1 MESNAFTR
9 TSFCGK
15 ECDNITD
22 NDTKKFILQD
32 MKFKCN
38 VDYSTNYARLF
49 NVRFAK
55 NLNNP
60 HVVCIKTTG
69 APYFMYCTRINDIGY
84 TFLIDKKIKEG
95 YDFPKIFVLPYRF
108 NKDIYSGTLLETE
121 LVRDKKHSWFLLI
134 GDLYQYCG
142 KSQQR
147 MDIIK
152 RVNIIYQL
160 LNDNYTDD
168 SYLDLCPLQVKGFF
182 EYKDLQHLKENIMPK
197 LPYQVRGFYYVPIN
211 TKHAKVLQ
219 LLDRK
224 QQSPSQQQQQ
234 QSQQQPSQH
243 HKKPDNEIQKQSISK
258 VNVEKNVSFQ
268 FLKTLKPDIYD
279 LYVQDNDDKIKV
291 GIPSIPNMR
300 VSKLVRKAITNR
312 EMECFIEC
320 TFKDS
325 KWVPEK
331 VSDHIDTFTK
341 YNWAIKTD

>member
-1 MESNAFTR
+1 MESNTFTR

-121 LVRDKKHSWFLLI
+121 LVRDKKQSWFLLI

-147 MDIIK
+147 QDIIK

-160 LNDNYTDD
+160 LSDNYTDD

-224 QQSPSQQQQQ
+224 P
-234 QSQQQPSQH
+234 QQQPQQKVPTAVNTEYKE
-243 HKKPDNEIQKQSISK
+243 KKPVFKKPVVIE
-258 VNVEKNVSFQ
+258 VNTDKRVIFQ

-279 LYVQDNDDKIKV
+279 IYVQDGGDKIKV

-300 VSKLVRKAITNR
+300 VSKLVRKAMKDR

-320 TFKDS
+320 AFKDS
-325 KWVPEK
+325 KWIPEK
-331 VSDHIDTFTK
+331 VSDHIDTFDR
-341 YNWAIKTD
+341 YNWAIK

>member
-121 LVRDKKHSWFLLI
+121 LVRDKKQSWFLLI

-147 MDIIK
+147 QDIIK

-160 LNDNYTDD
+160 LSDNYTDD

-224 QQSPSQQQQQ
+224 P
-234 QSQQQPSQH
+234 QQQPQQKVPTAVNTGYKE
-243 HKKPDNEIQKQSISK
+243 KKPVFKKPVVIE
-258 VNVEKNVSFQ
+258 VNTDKRVIFQ

-279 LYVQDNDDKIKV
+279 IYVQDGGDKIKV

-300 VSKLVRKAITNR
+300 VSKLVRKAMKDR

-320 TFKDS
+320 AFKDS
-325 KWVPEK
+325 KWIPEK
-331 VSDHIDTFTK
+331 VSDHIDTFDR
-341 YNWAIKTD
+341 YNWAIK